1 MNKEYLNDMSLL
13 SLIVHQRHHHM
24 WNVPEESNQKKK
36 KKKKM
41 WNKRKKKPQ
50 RFNFWREG
58 NIARMKRKKK
68 LLGIK
73 SRLSKKRKSRYSEGG
88 NNSEYCVVLIFV
100 FGMWNEQLGVKENLH
115 GVIIFLSFSY
125 TVPFL
130 LFVLLLFSLNGVF
143 VFGRLVW
150 RVTPGVSSSNL
161 RWLTRRAKSFSSMQ
175 WDLLKKKKIRKSEK
189 ISQKMNQKKKDEKV
203 EIVID

>member
-1 MNKEYLNDMSLL
+1 
-13 SLIVHQRHHHM
+13 
-24 WNVPEESNQKKK
+24 
-36 KKKKM
+36 
-41 WNKRKKKPQ
+41 
-50 RFNFWREG
+50 
-58 NIARMKRKKK
+58 MKRKKK
-68 LLGIK
+68 II
-73 SRLSKKRKSRYSEGG
+73 RHQIETVKKRKSRYSEGG

-175 WDLLKKKKIRKSEK
+175 WDLLKKKNIIKSEK
-189 ISQKMNQKKKDEKV
+189 IRQKMNQKKKDEKV